1 MPNIVHISANAGPDL
16 AAIINAALADP
27 NVTTVVLG
35 AGVFL
40 LNSPI
45 IVPSDK
51 TLMGS
56 GRYDTIIRASAD
68 FTIPDAQN
76 NAVIV
81 SEEQSS
87 NITLSDFT
95 VDAAKV
101 SPDGLRLNGIFMRFS
116 SDFLVTRIDVE
127 NATGYAHYAAG
138 DLGLFFNG
146 GPTGTPASGR
156 YEDCNTFNSQIH
168 FEQFFADRITL
179 FNVHARDGD
188 GDIPTEAYFHPI
200 VGSRNITY
208 EQSSAIGSGFLGFS
222 LISAVLPLE
231 NISIINTQIEIMHPS
246 QGSALIALGGL
257 PVNGLFIENS
267 SFIAHDYIAFR
278 IGGVT
283 GIAEN
288 SYFQG
293 GLFAL
298 EVTTSGDGTASQ
310 FVVTDSTA
318 LGIRDATSGVGVAGA
333 HSDEAS
339 YLSWIGGSLEARGAP
354 GLMFPVS
361 GAATISP
368 TTQLISAGHD
378 LNASYTEGAGDVFL
392 FTGANFDL
400 TGTASLNNATLQVDY
415 LSHVTASD
423 SLALASI
430 GPVSLSGNNVLYN
443 NVVIGAFNGGVAG
456 AALQII
462 FNAAATAAMVET
474 LLDGV
479 YFRNTSD
486 APLTIARM
494 MIAGLQIAGGGYTEI
509 TASLSVIGVDDA
521 ATAVGDTGAVTESG
535 TLAIDVLANE
545 NDIDGVLDTVTRV
558 NGTVLVAGGSVILAS
573 GARVTLMADGRLVY
587 DPNGVFNGLADPL
600 SGGNFTSANDS
611 FAYTLSGGSSAQVH
625 IAITGE
631 TSAQNVIRG
640 DASANTL
647 TAVLLGQTLK
657 AQAGSDILN
666 DNGFAATLVG
676 GTDNDTY
683 WVNNSATIIQE
694 LSDQGT
700 DQVRTSLASFALG
713 AFVENLY
720 YTGTSARFYGYG
732 NASDNVIEGGSLG
745 DFLIGYSGADILRGG
760 AGADVLDGGADHDTL
775 DGGTGNDVMI
785 GGGGNDIF
793 YVDSV
798 TDVVIEGA
806 DPGFDTVFASIS
818 NYTLADWVENLSFS
832 GTASYTG
839 TGNAVGNQIQGS
851 IGHDVIHGL
860 GGNDRLIGFGGN
872 DMLNG
877 GEGND
882 LLQGGIGSDQLSG
895 GTGADQFRFDTSI
908 LYGDID
914 SISDFEL
921 GVDTIQMAKA
931 IFSALDLGAL
941 SASAFVTGTSA
952 QDSDDRIIYDDATG
966 SLFYD
971 ADGNGAGAAIKFASV
986 APFTPIDETAFVII

>member
-1 MPNIVHISANAGPDL
+1 MSNTVHISANAGPDL

-27 NVTTVVLG
+27 NVTTVVLD
-35 AGVFL
+35 AGVFT

-45 IVPSDK
+45 FVPSDK

-68 FTIPDAQN
+68 FMIPDAQN

-95 VDAAKV
+95 VDAGKI
-101 SPDGLRLNGIFMRFS
+101 SPGGLRLNGIFMRFS
-116 SDFLVTRIDVE
+116 SDFLVARIDVE

-146 GPTGTPASGR
+146 GPTETPASGR

-168 FEQFFADRITL
+168 FEQFFADGITL

-188 GDIPTEAYFHPI
+188 GDIPTETYFHPL

-208 EQSSAIGSGFLGFS
+208 EQSSAIGRGFLGFS

-231 NISIINTQIEIMHPS
+231 NISIIDTQIEIMHPS
-246 QGSALIALGGL
+246 QGSALISLGGL

-267 SFIAHDYIAFR
+267 SFIAHEYIAFR

-283 GIAEN
+283 GTAEN

-293 GLFAL
+293 GLFGL
-298 EVTTSGDGTASQ
+298 EVTTSGDGTPSQ
-310 FVVTDSTA
+310 FVVTDSVA
-318 LGIRDATSGVGVAGA
+318 LGIRDAASGVGVAGA

-354 GLMFPVS
+354 GLMFPIS

-378 LNASYTEGAGDVFL
+378 LTAIYTEGAGDVFL

-400 TGTASLNNATLQVDY
+400 TGTPNLNQAVFVVDY
-415 LSHVTASD
+415 LSHFTASD
-423 SLALASI
+423 SLAVASI
-430 GPVSLSGNNVLYN
+430 GPISLSDSSVLYN
-443 NVVIGAFNGGVAG
+443 GTIIGSMAGGTAG
-456 AALQII
+456 SVLQLT
-462 FNAAATAAMVET
+462 FNAAATPVMVEA
-474 LLDGV
+474 LLDAV
-479 YFRNTSD
+479 YFRNLSD
-486 APLTIARM
+486 APLTISRM

-509 TASLSVIGVDDA
+509 TASLSVTGTDDA
-521 ATAVGDTGAVTESG
+521 ATAMGDTGAVTENG

-545 NDIDGVLDTVTRV
+545 NDIDGVLDTVASV
-558 NGTVLVAGGSVILAS
+558 NGTTLVAGGSVILAS
-573 GARVTLMADGRLVY
+573 GARVTLTAEGQLLY
-587 DPNGVFNGLADPL
+587 DPNGVFSGLADAA
-600 SGGNFTSANDS
+600 SGGNFTTADDS
-611 FAYTLSGGSSAQVH
+611 FSYTLSGGSTAIVE
-625 IAITGE
+625 IAISGE
-631 TSAQNVIRG
+631 TSSQDVVRG
-640 DASANTL
+640 DAAANTL
-647 TAVLLGQTLK
+647 TAILLGQTLK
-657 AQAGSDILN
+657 ALAGSDTLN

-676 GTDNDTY
+676 GADNDTY
-683 WVNNSATIIQE
+683 LVSDSETIIQE
-694 LSDQGT
+694 LNGQGT
-700 DQVRTSLASFALG
+700 DQVRTSLSSFALG
-713 AFVENLY
+713 EFVENLT
-720 YTGTSARFYGYG
+720 YTGSSAGFYGYG
-732 NASDNVIEGGSLG
+732 NAQGNTIEGGSQG

-760 AGADVLDGGADHDTL
+760 AGADVLDGGADHDVL

-798 TDVVIEGA
+798 TDVVVEGA

-818 NYTLADWVENLSFS
+818 NYTLADWVENLSFT
-832 GTASYTG
+832 GTAAYTG

-851 IGHDVIHGL
+851 ISNDTIHGL

-872 DMLNG
+872 DTLNG
-877 GEGND
+877 GKGDD
-882 LLQGGIGSDQLSG
+882 LLQGGIGSDQLTG

-931 IFSALDLGAL
+931 IFLNLDLGAL

-966 SLFYD
+966 SLYYD

-986 APFTPIDETAFVII
+986 APLTPIDETAFVII